1 MSTTDDL
8 TKRVER
14 MAGKRIAQRR
24 KPSGGYS
31 TATREI
37 ITFDDGSS
45 AFIKAGRNIPNSALA
60 TWIRREHRVYQT
72 LTGDFLARLLAF
84 DDDGVEPIL
93 MLEDLSHAHWPP
105 PWQTPHIDAVLA
117 ALKQVAPQDFE
128 GVRPMRYATQLIHSW
143 QVVADD
149 PGPFLS
155 LGLAS
160 EAWLNAA
167 LPTLLNVDG
176 ESAIDGDA
184 LLHLDVRSDNLC
196 LLPNRT
202 VLLDWNWV
210 STGNA
215 NFDIACWLPSLHAE
229 GGPPPE
235 TILPNAP
242 EFAAILSGYF
252 AECAGKPPI
261 SQAPHVRAV
270 QLQQLKTA
278 LPWAV
283 RALGLPP
290 LDGSRQNV

>member
-31 TATREI
+31 IATREI

-117 ALKQVAPQDFE
+117 ALKQVAPQAFNDA
-128 GVRPMRYATQLIHSW
+128 RPLRYATQLIHSW

-155 LGLAS
+155 LAACRRKEHRTRIFRINADLKQTFIKKSAKISAQSVRVPFGFSVAS
-160 EAWLNAA
+160 
-167 LPTLLNVDG
+167 PTG
-176 ESAIDGDA
+176 
-184 LLHLDVRSDNLC
+184 C
-196 LLPNRT
+196 
-202 VLLDWNWV
+202 
-210 STGNA
+210 
-215 NFDIACWLPSLHAE
+215 
-229 GGPPPE
+229 
-235 TILPNAP
+235 
-242 EFAAILSGYF
+242 
-252 AECAGKPPI
+252 
-261 SQAPHVRAV
+261 
-270 QLQQLKTA
+270 
-278 LPWAV
+278 
-283 RALGLPP
+283 
-290 LDGSRQNV
+290 